1 VIRASAVVQ
10 VETFSPKN
18 LAIDYLLRSIFS
30 FEEGRG
36 NELGV
41 HLKPALYFSG
51 FTVYQTG

>member
-1 VIRASAVVQ
+1 MIRASAVVQ